1 MRKIYFLMLV
11 AMLILVGCSN
21 HTLHFKGESDH
32 WKGNYTTNVDATRED
47 GQFEFV
53 FKDGKQ
59 MKKNLEI
66 TVNGSTG
73 VSKRTDGESDE
84 TVIKMNTSCSGC
96 AVTKDSDVFK
106 VTIKWNGNEE
116 SFELKK

>member
-1 MRKIYFLMLV
+1 M
-11 AMLILVGCSN
+11 LVGCSN
-21 HTLHFKGESDH
+21 DSLHFKGESAH
-32 WKGNYTTNVDATRED
+32 WKGEYTTNVDGTSED

-66 TVNGSTG
+66 NVDGRTG
-73 VSKRTDGESDE
+73 GSKRTASESDE
-84 TVIKMNTSCSGC
+84 TVIRMKTSCSGC

-106 VTIKWNGNEE
+106 VTIKWDGNEE
-116 SFELKK
+116 SFNLKK